1 MLGLEQLE
9 RLWGNLV
16 ALGPKRLA
24 ALGVVGLAVFAS
36 VGLGSY
42 YLSRSEFDTL
52 YSGLNPQ
59 DVSRIGG
66 ALREAGIVFDVD
78 SEGTK
83 VMVHRGET
91 AQARMLLAEKGLP
104 ASSNAGYELFD
115 KLGPIGLTSFMQE
128 VTRVRAIEGEL
139 ARTIQAMKG
148 VKAARVHIVLPETG
162 SFRRGRQPASA
173 SVVIRT
179 DVAADASAARAIRHL
194 VAAAVPGLTID
205 DVSVLHTDGTVLAS
219 AGDGAS
225 TTSSRMIELEKTIA
239 KDLGDNVR
247 KTLTPYLGFDNF
259 EVSVATRLNM
269 DKRQTNETTFD
280 PDSRVERSLRVVKE
294 SGSQQDSASR
304 TPVGVEQNVP
314 DEGAAGAGGDQSVRS
329 NQRREDLT
337 NYELNSKTT
346 STVSEG
352 YRIDAL
358 TIAVVVN
365 RKRLLETL
373 GVSADPA
380 AVEAQIKEVER
391 LVATSAGVDLERGDE
406 ISVVAVEFAEDT
418 RLSDAASANFMGPLI
433 DLATGLIKALT
444 VLGLVFIVVMFG
456 VRPVT
461 RALLEQREDQVAGGA
476 LAASSAQSD
485 DDGSLLAA
493 ADENSTPELGESA
506 ATAEL
511 LGIKAQRQPNLIED
525 ITNDV
530 MRLSQRRLE
539 QMVQLDEEQAASILK
554 QWMRERAA

>member
-9 RLWGNLV
+9 RLWGNLI

-59 DVSRIGG
+59 DVSRIGA
-66 ALREAGIVFDVD
+66 ALREAGIVFDVN

-83 VMVHRGET
+83 VMVRRGET

-179 DVAADASAARAIRHL
+179 EVAADASAARAIRHL

-225 TTSSRMIELEKTIA
+225 TTSSRMIELEKTIS

-269 DKRQTNETTFD
+269 DKRQINETTFD

-294 SGSQQDSASR
+294 SGTQQDSASR

-314 DEGAAGAGGDQSVRS
+314 DEGAAGSGGDQSVRS

-391 LVATSAGVDLERGDE
+391 LVATSAGVDVERGDE

-418 RLSDAASANFMGPLI
+418 RLSDTASASFMGPMI

-461 RALLEQREDQVAGGA
+461 RALLDQRDDQVAGGA
-476 LAASSAQSD
+476 LAASGAQSD

-511 LGIKAQRQPNLIED
+511 MGIKAQRQPNLIED

-539 QMVQLDEEQAASILK
+539 QMVQLDEEQAATILK

>member
-1 MLGLEQLE
+1 MLGMEQLE
-9 RLWGNLV
+9 RLWSNLI

-36 VGLGSY
+36 VGFGSY
-42 YLSRSEFDTL
+42 YLSRSDLDTL
-52 YSGLNPQ
+52 YSGLTPQ
-59 DVSRIGG
+59 DVSRIGA
-66 ALREAGIVFDVD
+66 ALREAGIVFDVN

-83 VMVHRGET
+83 IMVRRGET

-104 ASSNAGYELFD
+104 ANSNAGYELFD

-179 DVAADASAARAIRHL
+179 EVAADASTARAIRHL
-194 VAAAVPGLTID
+194 VAAAVPGLTVD
-205 DVSVLHTDGTVLAS
+205 DISVLHTDGTVLAS
-219 AGDGAS
+219 AGDGSS
-225 TTSSRMIELEKTIA
+225 TASSRMIELEKTIS

-259 EVSVATRLNM
+259 EVSVAARLNM

-314 DEGAAGAGGDQSVRS
+314 DQGADGAGGDQSTRTNS
-329 NQRREDLT
+329 RREDLT
-337 NYELNSKTT
+337 NFELNSKTT
-346 STVSEG
+346 STISEG

-365 RKRLLETL
+365 RKRILETL
-373 GVSADPA
+373 GVSADPDA
-380 AVEAQIKEVER
+380 IQAQVKEVER
-391 LVATSAGVDLERGDE
+391 LVATAAGVDVNRGDQ
-406 ISVVAVEFAEDT
+406 ISVVAVEFAEDS
-418 RLSDAASANFMGPLI
+418 RLSDASSANMVGPLI
-433 DLATGLIKALT
+433 DLATGLIKAIT

-461 RALLEQREDQVAGGA
+461 RALLDQREDQVAGGA
-476 LAASSAQSD
+476 LATGTGVRE
-485 DDGSLLAA
+485 DDGSLLTANDE
-493 ADENSTPELGESA
+493 ADTPQIGESA

-511 LGIKAQRQPNLIED
+511 LGIKAKREPNLIED
-525 ITNDV
+525 ITGDV
-530 MRLSQRRLE
+530 LRLSQRRLE
-539 QMVQLDEEQAASILK
+539 QMVQLDEEQAANILK
-554 QWMRERAA
+554 QWMRERVA